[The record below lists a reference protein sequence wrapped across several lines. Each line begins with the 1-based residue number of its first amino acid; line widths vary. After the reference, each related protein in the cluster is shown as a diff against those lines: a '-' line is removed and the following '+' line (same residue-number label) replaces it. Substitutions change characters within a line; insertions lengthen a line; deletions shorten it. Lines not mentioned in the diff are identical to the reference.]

1 MKVQSGHRF
10 PMVLLNG
17 YDASHK
23 HTLQREEE
31 GICNIVIKLNGNSN
45 MLTYLTFILRSR
57 CNYIFI

>member
-45 MLTYLTFILRSR
+45 MLTNITFEIRIDSK
-57 CNYIFI
+57 

>member
-23 HTLQREEE
+23 HTLQRENASHKHILQREE
-31 GICNIVIKLNGNSN
+31 V
-45 MLTYLTFILRSR
+45 MR
-57 CNYIFI
+57 CLGS

>member
-23 HTLQREEE
+23 HTLQGEAE

-45 MLTYLTFILRSR
+45 MLTNITFEIRIDSK
-57 CNYIFI
+57 

>member
-23 HTLQREEE
+23 HTLQRENASHKHILQREE
-31 GICNIVIKLNGNSN
+31 VIRCTLEVDTWFYIIVLPPS
-45 MLTYLTFILRSR
+45 F
-57 CNYIFI
+57 F